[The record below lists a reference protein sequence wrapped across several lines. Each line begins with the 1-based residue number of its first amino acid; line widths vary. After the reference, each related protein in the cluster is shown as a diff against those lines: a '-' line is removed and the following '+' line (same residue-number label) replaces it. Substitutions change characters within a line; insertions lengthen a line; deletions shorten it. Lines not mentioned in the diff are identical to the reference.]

1 MAGGLELPA
10 PEVRA
15 SVFLQ
20 TARNH
25 SLKML
30 KQLGSDDPWSPC
42 TSQSGPI
49 EGGGGPDV
57 RPGDQLAEPQERP
70 LAVPTPAFPPS
81 RTTPGP
87 PASWLRP
94 GSPPLRG
101 PPDPTEGGNLQRQQP
116 GRTPLPTGS
125 AISCS
130 KSSPAA
136 GPSPACHQQQPGTQ
150 RLILFGY
157 LEAERERETEKLIP
171 TGGLKLPP
179 KVKNLKTWPFYKEL
193 LVLQASKREGSPGP
207 KSSPARTSSPS
218 AVSDTGT
225 NRGLPPRAASM

>member
-1 MAGGLELPA
+1 MAVPNQILKQLCTPSIHTGPRGQPPHPHGTRVTERAGVAGGLGLPA

-15 SVFLQ
+15 SIFLL

-49 EGGGGPDV
+49 EGGGGPHV
-57 RPGDQLAEPQERP
+57 RPGDQLSEPQERP
-70 LAVPTPAFPPS
+70 LAVPTPPFPPS
-81 RTTPGP
+81 RSTPGP

-116 GRTPLPTGS
+116 GRMPLPTGS
-125 AISCS
+125 A
-130 KSSPAA
+130 
-136 GPSPACHQQQPGTQ
+136 
-150 RLILFGY
+150 R
-157 LEAERERETEKLIP
+157 
-171 TGGLKLPP
+171 
-179 KVKNLKTWPFYKEL
+179 
-193 LVLQASKREGSPGP
+193 
-207 KSSPARTSSPS
+207 
-218 AVSDTGT
+218 
-225 NRGLPPRAASM
+225 